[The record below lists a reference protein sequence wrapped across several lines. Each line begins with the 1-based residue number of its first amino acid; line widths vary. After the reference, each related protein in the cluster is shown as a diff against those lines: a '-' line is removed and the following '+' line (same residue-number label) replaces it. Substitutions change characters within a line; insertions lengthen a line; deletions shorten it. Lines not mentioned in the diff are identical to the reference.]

1 MLVKSLFLV
10 LPLAIAHS
18 WVERVRRLGLN
29 RTMIG
34 DPGFIRGAMF
44 RLDPVF
50 NDLKQQYLLPP
61 PGRDASLGIL
71 PSDPIC
77 RDSQQTVGQ
86 FNASLPPLQASPGD
100 FIALQYQENGHITLP
115 ENTPH
120 KLRNSTVFI
129 YGTCCGRVCT
139 SSPSKD
145 DRLLSTHRVW
155 NACGTGGDQR
165 GVLLAT
171 RSFDDGQCYQINN
184 GSISSARQKIY
195 SKVLM
200 NPQGV
205 DIWCQNDLRLPTDIH
220 DNYTLYWVWE
230 WPTIPTG
237 MVPQGRME
245 VYTTC
250 MDIQIQPGIPNG
262 IVIFEK
268 NQDLN
273 FAGIEEQMLAN

>member
-10 LPLAIAHS
+10 LPLVIAHS

-29 RTMIG
+29 GTMVG
-34 DPGFIRGAMF
+34 DPGFIRGAMS
-44 RLDPVF
+44 RLDPAF

-71 PSDPIC
+71 PSDSIC

-120 KLRNSTVFI
+120 KPRNSTVFI
-129 YGTCCGRVCT
+129 YST

-145 DRLLSTHRVW
+145 DRLLSIHRVW

-171 RSFDDGQCYQINN
+171 RSFDDG
-184 GSISSARQKIY
+184 
-195 SKVLM
+195 
-200 NPQGV
+200 
-205 DIWCQNDLRLPTDIH
+205 
-220 DNYTLYWVWE
+220 
-230 WPTIPTG
+230 
-237 MVPQGRME
+237 
-245 VYTTC
+245 
-250 MDIQIQPGIPNG
+250 
-262 IVIFEK
+262 
-268 NQDLN
+268 
-273 FAGIEEQMLAN
+273 

>member
-1 MLVKSLFLV
+1 MS
-10 LPLAIAHS
+10 
-18 WVERVRRLGLN
+18 
-29 RTMIG
+29 
-34 DPGFIRGAMF
+34 
-44 RLDPVF
+44 RLDPAF

-61 PGRDASLGIL
+61 PGRDANLGIL
-71 PSDPIC
+71 ASDPIC
-77 RDSQQTVGQ
+77 RDSQQMAGQ
-86 FNASLPPLQASPGD
+86 SNAIFPPLQASPGD
-100 FIALQYQENGHITLP
+100 FIALQYQENGHVTLP

-120 KLRNSTVFI
+120 KPRNSTIFI
-129 YGTCCGRVCT
+129 YGT

-145 DRLLSTHRVW
+145 DRLLSIHRVW

-184 GSISSARQKIY
+184 GSISLARQKIY
-195 SKVLM
+195 SKVPTD
-200 NPQGV
+200 PQGA
-205 DIWCQNDLRLPTDIH
+205 DLWCQNDLRLPTNIH

-250 MDIQIQPGIPNG
+250 IDIQIQPGIQNG
-262 IVIFEK
+262 MVLFE
-268 NQDLN
+268 NGQDLN
-273 FAGIEEQMLAN
+273 FAGIQEQMLANKMP